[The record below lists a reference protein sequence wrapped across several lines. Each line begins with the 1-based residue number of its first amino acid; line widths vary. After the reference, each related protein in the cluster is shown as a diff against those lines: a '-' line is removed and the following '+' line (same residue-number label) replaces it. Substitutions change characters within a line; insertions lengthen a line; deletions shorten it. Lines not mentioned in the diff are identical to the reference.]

1 MFGKNESI
9 LKYNALYRNGC
20 FPGGT
25 TLKKVM
31 LLSHKHIREVKIK
44 QLQFNVAA

>member
-1 MFGKNESI
+1 MFGKNENV

-25 TLKKVM
+25 TKKTYVTI
-31 LLSHKHIREVKIK
+31 S
-44 QLQFNVAA
+44 